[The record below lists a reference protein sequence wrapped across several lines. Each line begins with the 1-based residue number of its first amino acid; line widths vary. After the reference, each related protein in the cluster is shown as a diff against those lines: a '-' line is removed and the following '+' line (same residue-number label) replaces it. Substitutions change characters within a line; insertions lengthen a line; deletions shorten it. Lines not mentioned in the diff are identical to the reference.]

1 MKRCG
6 KGIAGLMMLGCCGPA
21 AAECLEDE
29 GFRWLGCSLQTPT
42 PQLSSGWTGGTTAPP
57 LEAGFRLAEWN
68 GDPYSRHRMR
78 LRFDARSDTED
89 LLRRWRYGAGLD
101 LQLPGDGLL
110 QASVS
115 TSKRRRGEG
124 ARYAFTPD
132 GLSSR
137 RHGDQP
143 FWALGLSLAPTD
155 SSDGR
160 RMLLTPQ
167 LRLDV
172 DRWLDTAGSAE
183 LYVEYTPW
191 IHDLKG
197 ASREERENLEDTLD
211 QRVPQLRMRWR
222 F

>member
-6 KGIAGLMMLGCCGPA
+6 KGLAGLVMLGCCGPA
-21 AAECLEDE
+21 AADCLGEE
-29 GFRWLGCSLQTPT
+29 GFRWLGCAPETPR
-42 PQLSSGWTGGTTAPP
+42 LSSGWTGGTGSAP

-68 GDPYSRHRMR
+68 GDQYASHRMR
-78 LRFDARSDTED
+78 LRFDARTDTED

-101 LQLPGDGLL
+101 LQLPGAGLL

-137 RHGDQP
+137 RQGEQP
-143 FWALGLSLAPTD
+143 LWALGLSLAPAD
-155 SSDGR
+155 DSDGR

-172 DRWLDTAGSAE
+172 DRWLDSHGSAE

-197 ASREERENLEDTLD
+197 TSREDRENLGDRLD
-211 QRVPQLRMRWR
+211 ERVPQLRMRWR

>member
-6 KGIAGLMMLGCCGPA
+6 KGLAGLMMLGCCAPA
-21 AAECLEDE
+21 AAACLEDQ
-29 GFRWLGCSLQTPT
+29 GFRWLGCSPEA
-42 PQLSSGWTGGTTAPP
+42 PQLSSGWTGGTTTAP
-57 LEAGFRLAEWN
+57 LEAGFRLAEWRN
-68 GDPYSRHRMR
+68 DAYARHSMR

-137 RHGDQP
+137 RHNDQP
-143 FWALGLSLAPTD
+143 FWALGLSLAPED
-155 SSDGR
+155 RSDGR
-160 RMLLTPQ
+160 RLMLTPQ

-172 DRWLDTAGSAE
+172 DRWLDTYGSAE

-191 IHDLKG
+191 LHDLKG

>member
-6 KGIAGLMMLGCCGPA
+6 KGLVGLMMLGCCGPA

-29 GFRWLGCSLQTPT
+29 GFRWLGCSPQT
-42 PQLSSGWTGGTTAPP
+42 PQLSSGWTGGTTTPP

-137 RHGDQP
+137 RQGDQP
-143 FWALGLSLAPTD
+143 FWALGLSLAPAD